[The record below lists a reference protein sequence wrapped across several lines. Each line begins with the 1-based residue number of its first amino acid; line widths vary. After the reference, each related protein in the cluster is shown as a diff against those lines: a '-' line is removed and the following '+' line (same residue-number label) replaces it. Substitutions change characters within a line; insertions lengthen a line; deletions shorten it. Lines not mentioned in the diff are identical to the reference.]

1 MGFKMPN
8 VQIGA
13 QSVLAPDLPF
23 VITLVTCAFE
33 IKTASNGHIKYSW
46 FWKWLPNDETAL
58 VSNMNT

>member
-33 IKTASNGHIKYSW
+33 IKTASNGHIKYSR
-46 FWKWLPNDETAL
+46 F
-58 VSNMNT
+58 